1 MPFMKSIATRVAGFA
16 IGMLVVMFILHPD
29 RFGTIWWETYSAPS
43 GGFSLKFPSKP
54 RVSDLQVQSD
64 GGGTAVVKIVVAT
77 PNKTTAY
84 IFTYHDDSR
93 FASKTV
99 EEVLNLARDGGIA
112 GVHGALLDEQRIK
125 VDGHQGRDIEARSAA
140 GSLLNTRLIA
150 DEQRI
155 VILTVETAGQ
165 KVDSNNVQKFFDSL
179 KLSN

>member
-1 MPFMKSIATRVAGFA
+1 MKSIATRVAGFTF
-16 IGMLVVMFILHPD
+16 GMLVVTFIFHPE
-29 RFGTIWWETYSAPS
+29 RFGSFWWQTYSDPS
-43 GGFSLKFPSKP
+43 GSFSLKFPSKP
-54 RVSDLQVQSD
+54 GVSDLQAQLD
-64 GGGTAVVKIVVAT
+64 GGGTAVVKMVAAT

-112 GVHGALLDEQRIK
+112 GVHGALLDERRIQI
-125 VDGHQGRDIEARSAA
+125 DGHQGRDIEARSAA
-140 GSLLNTRLIA
+140 GLLLNTRLIA
-150 DEQRI
+150 DGQRM

-165 KVDSNNVQKFFDSL
+165 KVDSKNVQRFFDSL